1 MALCPFNPASE
12 DYADFIYN
20 YSSQN
25 VLSPTGPLLSGAC
38 TEFVTQNYAIFYVP
52 LNSILPLSLEKYAY
66 YSIPNLFTPLDTSS
80 MDASGILSTFNTP
93 ALANKGAGTMIGF
106 LDTGIDYTNR
116 LFRKSNGT
124 TRILGIWDQTLPVD
138 TDELPPGVPDYFR
151 MSGASYGTEFTE
163 EQINEA
169 LASDDP
175 LSLVPSRDTNGH
187 GTFIAGIAAGGSLPD
202 DSFTGAAPECSLV
215 VVKLKQAKRYLRD
228 YYLIPEDATAFQE
241 NDIMMGIKYLRVMA
255 HRYRMPLVILIAL
268 GSNMGSHE
276 GLSPLSTS
284 IQDVTR
290 FLGFSAVI
298 AAGNETGLSHHFE
311 GIIPSD
317 EPYQDVEIR
326 VGEEE
331 SRRGFV
337 LELWATN
344 SDTYSVGFVSPTGEA
359 ISRIPIISGNET
371 RIPFLLED
379 TVITVNYQLIEALTG
394 RQLIFM
400 RFEEPTVG
408 IWRIRVY
415 NSQFFTGSY
424 HMWLPVEGFISDQ
437 TVFLNPSPNNTITLP
452 GNSPSPLTIGA
463 YNHLNNSIY
472 IHSSRGYTLSNVI
485 KPDLAAPGVD
495 VYGPALTGPPDT
507 VPMTRRTGT
516 SVAAAHA
523 AGAVANLMSWGFVE
537 GNDRSM
543 SEAAIR
549 SYLVRGSKT
558 KSSAVLPQPRV
569 GVWRAGSVP
578 DISSSE
584 GINPRKKLRIQTYG
598 YHPCKISR
606 AFGSAARRS
615 SPGTDG

>member
-116 LFRKSNGT
+116 LFRKPNGT

-215 VVKLKQAKRYLRD
+215 VVKLKQTKRYLRD

-549 SYLVRGSKT
+549 SYLVRGAK
-558 KSSAVLPQPRV
+558 R
-569 GVWRAGSVP
+569 
-578 DISSSE
+578 
-584 GINPRKKLRIQTYG
+584 NPALSYPNREWGYGALDLFQTFLHLRE
-598 YHPCKISR
+598 
-606 AFGSAARRS
+606 
-615 SPGTDG
+615 

>member
-116 LFRKSNGT
+116 LFRKPNGT

-215 VVKLKQAKRYLRD
+215 VVKLKRAKRYLRD

-549 SYLVRGSKT
+549 SYLVRGAK
-558 KSSAVLPQPRV
+558 R
-569 GVWRAGSVP
+569 
-578 DISSSE
+578 
-584 GINPRKKLRIQTYG
+584 NPALSYPNREWGYGALDLFQTFLHLRE
-598 YHPCKISR
+598 
-606 AFGSAARRS
+606 
-615 SPGTDG
+615 

>member
-116 LFRKSNGT
+116 LFRNPNGT

-187 GTFIAGIAAGGSLPD
+187 GTFIAGIAAGGSLSD

-549 SYLVRGSKT
+549 SYLVRGAK
-558 KSSAVLPQPRV
+558 R
-569 GVWRAGSVP
+569 
-578 DISSSE
+578 
-584 GINPRKKLRIQTYG
+584 NPALSYPNREWGYGALDLFQTFLHLRE
-598 YHPCKISR
+598 
-606 AFGSAARRS
+606 
-615 SPGTDG
+615 

>member
-371 RIPFLLED
+371 RIPFLLEG

-549 SYLVRGSKT
+549 SYLVRGAK
-558 KSSAVLPQPRV
+558 R
-569 GVWRAGSVP
+569 
-578 DISSSE
+578 
-584 GINPRKKLRIQTYG
+584 NPALSYPNREWGYGALDLFQTFLHLRE
-598 YHPCKISR
+598 
-606 AFGSAARRS
+606 
-615 SPGTDG
+615 

>member
-116 LFRKSNGT
+116 LFRKPNGT

-202 DSFTGAAPECSLV
+202 DSFTGAAPECSLA

-549 SYLVRGSKT
+549 SYLVRGAKRNPALSYPNREYMLIQTFDRPQYKT
-558 KSSAVLPQPRV
+558 GALFFSFLGLLPQSLKSFWIRLWPSFRLCF
-569 GVWRAGSVP
+569 RFCLL
-578 DISSSE
+578 E
-584 GINPRKKLRIQTYG
+584 RL
-598 YHPCKISR
+598 
-606 AFGSAARRS
+606 
-615 SPGTDG
+615 

>member
-116 LFRKSNGT
+116 LFRKPNGT

-549 SYLVRGSKT
+549 SYLVRGAKRNPALSYPNREYMLIQTFDRPQYKT
-558 KSSAVLPQPRV
+558 GALFFSFLGLLPQSLKSFWIRLWPSFRLCF
-569 GVWRAGSVP
+569 RFCLL
-578 DISSSE
+578 E
-584 GINPRKKLRIQTYG
+584 RL
-598 YHPCKISR
+598 
-606 AFGSAARRS
+606 
-615 SPGTDG
+615 

>member
-25 VLSPTGPLLSGAC
+25 VISPTGPLLSGAC

-116 LFRKSNGT
+116 LFRKPNGT

-284 IQDVTR
+284 IQDATR

-337 LELWATN
+337 LELWATY

-523 AGAVANLMSWGFVE
+523 AGAVANLMSWGVVE

-549 SYLVRGSKT
+549 SYLVRGAK
-558 KSSAVLPQPRV
+558 R
-569 GVWRAGSVP
+569 
-578 DISSSE
+578 
-584 GINPRKKLRIQTYG
+584 NPALSYPNREWGYGALDLFQTFLHLRE
-598 YHPCKISR
+598 
-606 AFGSAARRS
+606 
-615 SPGTDG
+615 

>member
-25 VLSPTGPLLSGAC
+25 VISPTGPLLSGAC

-116 LFRKSNGT
+116 LFRKPNGT

-284 IQDVTR
+284 IQDATR

-344 SDTYSVGFVSPTGEA
+344 PDTYSVGFVSPTGEA

-549 SYLVRGSKT
+549 SYLVRGAK
-558 KSSAVLPQPRV
+558 R
-569 GVWRAGSVP
+569 
-578 DISSSE
+578 
-584 GINPRKKLRIQTYG
+584 NPALSYPNREWGYGALDLFQTFLHLRE
-598 YHPCKISR
+598 
-606 AFGSAARRS
+606 
-615 SPGTDG
+615 

>member
-116 LFRKSNGT
+116 LFRKPNGT

-549 SYLVRGSKT
+549 AYLVRGAK
-558 KSSAVLPQPRV
+558 R
-569 GVWRAGSVP
+569 
-578 DISSSE
+578 
-584 GINPRKKLRIQTYG
+584 NPALSYPNREWGYGALDLFQTFLHLRE
-598 YHPCKISR
+598 
-606 AFGSAARRS
+606 
-615 SPGTDG
+615 

>member
-549 SYLVRGSKT
+549 SYLVRGAKRNPALSYPNREYMLIQTFDRPQYKT
-558 KSSAVLPQPRV
+558 GALFFSFLGLLPQSLKSFWIRLWPSFRLCF
-569 GVWRAGSVP
+569 RFCLL
-578 DISSSE
+578 E
-584 GINPRKKLRIQTYG
+584 RL
-598 YHPCKISR
+598 
-606 AFGSAARRS
+606 
-615 SPGTDG
+615 

>member
-116 LFRKSNGT
+116 LFRKPNGT

-284 IQDVTR
+284 IQDATR

-415 NSQFFTGSY
+415 NSHFFTGSY

-549 SYLVRGSKT
+549 SYLVRGAK
-558 KSSAVLPQPRV
+558 R
-569 GVWRAGSVP
+569 
-578 DISSSE
+578 
-584 GINPRKKLRIQTYG
+584 NPALSYPNREWGYGALDLFQTFLHLRE
-598 YHPCKISR
+598 
-606 AFGSAARRS
+606 
-615 SPGTDG
+615 

>member
-116 LFRKSNGT
+116 LFCKPNGT

-371 RIPFLLED
+371 RIPFLLEG

-549 SYLVRGSKT
+549 SYLVRGAK
-558 KSSAVLPQPRV
+558 R
-569 GVWRAGSVP
+569 
-578 DISSSE
+578 
-584 GINPRKKLRIQTYG
+584 NPALSYPNREWGYGALDLFQTFLHLRE
-598 YHPCKISR
+598 
-606 AFGSAARRS
+606 
-615 SPGTDG
+615 

>member
-116 LFRKSNGT
+116 LFCKPNGT

-268 GSNMGSHE
+268 GSIMGSHE

-371 RIPFLLED
+371 RIPFLLEG

-549 SYLVRGSKT
+549 SYLVRGAK
-558 KSSAVLPQPRV
+558 R
-569 GVWRAGSVP
+569 
-578 DISSSE
+578 
-584 GINPRKKLRIQTYG
+584 NPALSYPNREWGYGALDLFQTFLHLRE
-598 YHPCKISR
+598 
-606 AFGSAARRS
+606 
-615 SPGTDG
+615 

>member
-116 LFRKSNGT
+116 LFRKPNGT

-284 IQDVTR
+284 IQDATR

-379 TVITVNYQLIEALTG
+379 TVITVNYQLIESLTG

-549 SYLVRGSKT
+549 SYLVRGAK
-558 KSSAVLPQPRV
+558 R
-569 GVWRAGSVP
+569 
-578 DISSSE
+578 
-584 GINPRKKLRIQTYG
+584 NPALSYPNREWGYGALDLFQTFLHLRE
-598 YHPCKISR
+598 
-606 AFGSAARRS
+606 
-615 SPGTDG
+615 

>member
-116 LFRKSNGT
+116 LFRKPNGT

-507 VPMTRRTGT
+507 VPMMRRTGT

-549 SYLVRGSKT
+549 SYLVRGAK
-558 KSSAVLPQPRV
+558 R
-569 GVWRAGSVP
+569 
-578 DISSSE
+578 
-584 GINPRKKLRIQTYG
+584 NPALSYPNREYILIQTFDRPQYKTG
-598 YHPCKISR
+598 ALFFSFLGLIPQSFKS
-606 AFGSAARRS
+606 F
-615 SPGTDG
+615 

>member
-228 YYLIPEDATAFQE
+228 YYLIREDATAFQE

-549 SYLVRGSKT
+549 SYLVRGAKRNPALSYPNREYMLIQTFDRPQYKT
-558 KSSAVLPQPRV
+558 GALFFSFLGLLPQSLKSFWIRLWPSFRLCF
-569 GVWRAGSVP
+569 RFCLL
-578 DISSSE
+578 E
-584 GINPRKKLRIQTYG
+584 RL
-598 YHPCKISR
+598 
-606 AFGSAARRS
+606 
-615 SPGTDG
+615 